1 MNLEPIASTSRS
13 RRGPRIPLSA
23 VVLIALPLLV
33 LAIWEIVKV
42 AGSMTRF
49 KLPHVHDVFSQ
60 FGSETSQGQN
70 YTLYLIENMGV
81 TAYEAVIGFGIALFI
96 GAFVAAV
103 ITYSPVIRKG
113 VMPYFISLQ
122 TIPIIAFVPVIL
134 ILLGPG
140 LWTKVAITTYVSY
153 FPILI
158 FTARGFT
165 APTRDEIR
173 LMRSFSSP
181 VSRTFFSLR
190 FPASLPLLFTG
201 LRAAAGLSVVGAIL
215 AELPVGSN
223 EGLGIVILNFAQYY
237 ASNPPALWAATAATL
252 FMGMAFVGIIVVI
265 ESLVKVRFG
274 GAWR

>member
-1 MNLEPIASTSRS
+1 M
-13 RRGPRIPLSA
+13 
-23 VVLIALPLLV
+23 
-33 LAIWEIVKV
+33 
-42 AGSMTRF
+42 GSITQF
-49 KLPHVHDVFSQ
+49 KLPHVHDVLSQ
-60 FGSETSQGQN
+60 FGKDNSLGEN
-70 YTLYLIENMGV
+70 FTLYIAKNMGV
-81 TAYEAVIGFGIALFI
+81 TAYEAVIGFLIALVI
-96 GAFVAAV
+96 GAIIAAL
-103 ITYSPVIRKG
+103 ITYSPTIRKG

-122 TIPIIAFVPVIL
+122 TIPIIAFVPVIM

-140 LWTKVAITTYVSY
+140 LWTKVAITTYVAY

-165 APTRDEIR
+165 APTRDEVR
-173 LMRSFSSP
+173 LMRSFSAP

-190 FPASLPLLFTG
+190 LPAALPLLFTG

-223 EGLGIVILNFAQYY
+223 SGLGVVIINYAQYY
-237 ASNPPALWAATAATL
+237 ATSPPSLWAATAATL
-252 FMGMAFVGIIVVI
+252 LLGMTFVFLIVAF

>member
-1 MNLEPIASTSRS
+1 MNQEPVASRS
-13 RRGPRIPLSA
+13 RRIPRIPLSA
-23 VVLIALPLLV
+23 FMFVLLPLLV

-42 AGSMTRF
+42 LGSMTQF
-49 KLPHVHDVFSQ
+49 KLPHVHAVFQQ

-70 YTLYLIENMGV
+70 YTLYLAKNMGV

-96 GAFVAAV
+96 GAMVAAV
-103 ITYSPVIRKG
+103 ITYSPAIRKG
-113 VMPYFISLQ
+113 VMPYFISMQ

-134 ILLGPG
+134 IVLGPG

-158 FTARGFT
+158 FTSRGFT
-165 APTRDEIR
+165 TPTRDEVR
-173 LMRSFSSP
+173 LMRSFASP
-181 VSRTFFSLR
+181 VTRTFFSLR

-223 EGLGIVILNFAQYY
+223 EGLGIVILNYAQYY
-237 ASNPPALWAATAATL
+237 ASDPPALWAATAATL
-252 FMGMAFVGIIVVI
+252 LLGMGFVAIIVGF
-265 ESLVKVRFG
+265 ESLVKVRYG